1 MKVWLIQSYFI
12 FFSLFFN
19 KTTCALTQSTSCPHD
34 QSLALTQFCNSFSFF
49 CAWTGGSTAKAMS
62 WKEGTNCCLWDGIN
76 CDAETGNVI
85 GLDLSWSCLVGPI
98 PSNSTLFLLRHLR
111 RLNLAYND
119 FSMSPIASRFG
130 ELTSLTHLNISLSG
144 FAGKIPPE
152 FSHLSKLVSLDLS
165 YNPYLMFEG
174 HVFGNLTQLRHL
186 ILSYVNMSLVEPA
199 SFLNMSSYITTL
211 IIGDDGLHGMFP
223 EDVFR
228 FPYLE
233 AFCCSSSHLKIKFPN
248 TNWSSPLKSLQVKNS
263 YVQQLPDSIGNLR
276 SLEVLDLSYSNL
288 RGSIP
293 ANTVGNLTNLV
304 HLSLSLNNL
313 SGLLPVSALNLPQ
326 VQFVDLSG
334 NELVGPLP
342 CRVSGL
348 SQLAELYLDDNF
360 LSGRVPSW
368 LFSLPS
374 LAVLS
379 LHNNRLTGF
388 LDRFDKVAPLKSVDL
403 SNNEIDG
410 PIHAS
415 FFRLVNLTDLDLSWN
430 NLSGSFEL
438 DNLSNLST
446 LESLDLSNKPL
457 LSFTSV
463 SNADYYLPR
472 LFGLNLS
479 YCNASEFPN
488 FVRNLA
494 GLTDLDLSY
503 NRIHVIEADMFV
515 KLKNLESLD
524 LSHNKPLS
532 LSNKNNLTLVL
543 PYLYSLSLSS
553 CNITEFS
560 NFLTTQKGLA
570 DLDLSMNLL
579 KVVEYSSWKNLI
591 VLNLGSNLLE
601 GPLLAPPPSTSI
613 LLISKNRLTGEIP
626 SSICNLDKDTVLDLS
641 HNNLSGAI
649 PRCLGMRNIVV
660 LDLQMNHFHGNIP
673 DFCVKGS
680 HGLQTLSL
688 NNNEFDGP
696 LPKSLANCFDL
707 EVLNLGN
714 NKINDTFPHWL
725 GILPRLRVLVL
736 RSNYFH
742 GQLIHSENGS
752 HFLTLQILDL
762 SRNEFSGFLP
772 VTYFTSLKGMMNL
785 AEVQMGYIGDDYG
798 SNYRDSMVVTMKGVD
813 FELERILT
821 IFATLDMSSNKF
833 EGTIPETVGNLVS
846 LQVLNFSH
854 NHLTGHIPSSLGKV
868 AALESLDLSCN
879 KLVGEI
885 PSQES
890 SCWAHSSGK
899 QFNTFLNDSYTG
911 NSGLCGFPVS
921 KGCGHSVQPP
931 ATFDEQ
937 EADFDSTFEW
947 DWKFVMMGYGC
958 GMVFGFSAGYIMMTI
973 RRPKWLVGMIQ
984 RAGNK
989 VVRRFNKYR

>member
-1 MKVWLIQSYFI
+1 
-12 FFSLFFN
+12 
-19 KTTCALTQSTSCPHD
+19 
-34 QSLALTQFCNSFSFF
+34 
-49 CAWTGGSTAKAMS
+49 MS
-62 WKEGTNCCLWDGIN
+62 WQEGTNCCLWDGVK

-85 GLDLSWSCLVGPI
+85 GLDLSWSCLVGSI

-119 FSMSPIASRFG
+119 FSMSPIASQFG

-174 HVFGNLTQLRHL
+174 HVFGNLTQLSHL
-186 ILSYVNMSLVEPA
+186 ILSDVNMSLVEPA

-223 EDVFR
+223 EDVFHL
-228 FPYLE
+228 PYLE
-233 AFCCSSSHLKIKFPN
+233 AFCCSSSHLKIKFPT

-263 YVQQLPDSIGNLR
+263 YVQELPDSIGNLR

-293 ANTVGNLTNLV
+293 ASFANLTQLKYLDLHSNSLTGPILSSFSHFKHLTYLDLSENNLVGQISDTVGNLTNLV

-348 SQLAELYLDDNF
+348 SLLAELYLDDNF

-388 LDRFDKVAPLKSVDL
+388 IHQFDKVAPLKSVDL
-403 SNNEIDG
+403 SNNEIEG
-410 PIHAS
+410 PIPVS
-415 FFRLVNLTDLDLSWN
+415 CFQLVNLTDLDLSSN

-446 LESLDLSNKPL
+446 LESLDLSNNPL

-463 SNADYYLPR
+463 SNGNYYLPH

-503 NRIHVIEADMFV
+503 NRIRVIEADMFV

-543 PYLYSLSLSS
+543 PYLHTLSLSS

-626 SSICNLDKDTVLDLS
+626 SSICNLEKDTFKWDILEMIMVL
-641 HNNLSGAI
+641 
-649 PRCLGMRNIVV
+649 
-660 LDLQMNHFHGNIP
+660 
-673 DFCVKGS
+673 
-680 HGLQTLSL
+680 T
-688 NNNEFDGP
+688 
-696 LPKSLANCFDL
+696 
-707 EVLNLGN
+707 
-714 NKINDTFPHWL
+714 T
-725 GILPRLRVLVL
+725 
-736 RSNYFH
+736 
-742 GQLIHSENGS
+742 
-752 HFLTLQILDL
+752 
-762 SRNEFSGFLP
+762 
-772 VTYFTSLKGMMNL
+772 
-785 AEVQMGYIGDDYG
+785 
-798 SNYRDSMVVTMKGVD
+798 
-813 FELERILT
+813 
-821 IFATLDMSSNKF
+821 
-833 EGTIPETVGNLVS
+833 
-846 LQVLNFSH
+846 
-854 NHLTGHIPSSLGKV
+854 
-868 AALESLDLSCN
+868 
-879 KLVGEI
+879 EI
-885 PSQES
+885 PWLSQ
-890 SCWAHSSGK
+890 
-899 QFNTFLNDSYTG
+899 
-911 NSGLCGFPVS
+911 
-921 KGCGHSVQPP
+921 
-931 ATFDEQ
+931 
-937 EADFDSTFEW
+937 
-947 DWKFVMMGYGC
+947 
-958 GMVFGFSAGYIMMTI
+958 
-973 RRPKWLVGMIQ
+973 
-984 RAGNK
+984 
-989 VVRRFNKYR
+989 